1 LVACYAL
8 LALAWPSLGPL
19 PWIALAASPHHHDRD
34 GAHDAGHVDIEQASH
49 RLDASDIPGSPT
61 HPADHDCFQCQVL
74 KHLSRCVLAQPDAAE
89 VMLPAGCPVR
99 PDARAESQ
107 HARDVA
113 LVPPVRAPPPRAA

>member
-1 LVACYAL
+1 
-8 LALAWPSLGPL
+8 L
-19 PWIALAASPHHHDRD
+19 PWIALPASPHHH
-34 GAHDAGHVDIEQASH
+34 HDVAPDAVDVAIEAAGHH
-49 RLDASDIPGSPT
+49 LDASDIPGSPT

-74 KHLSRCVLAQPDAAE
+74 KHLSRCVLAQPVAAE

-99 PDARAESQ
+99 PELRVESQ